1 MAVQRAFTAFLFLQV
16 VLTSGCAGLSKAV
29 HFVGD
34 IVDPKNIHTE
44 PACTACGSTPGAL
57 PVVNGTAIVAPAESP
72 VVQAQHLVASDTEL
86 LRNQMQEITTETN
99 ALKTQMN
106 TMSGEINKR
115 SEALIATRAEIS
127 RLKTELTAVRTQIS
141 QDSALWQRQ
150 LAELQAN
157 LESREQ
163 MRSQRLRELTQ
174 MVTDLV
180 RQNVDRAPQY
190 DLYDDSTRVQPN
202 TTYPSYQ
209 ALTPPA
215 NQATTGLRSPVRPA
229 SPRTR

>member
-1 MAVQRAFTAFLFLQV
+1 M
-16 VLTSGCAGLSKAV
+16 
-29 HFVGD
+29 
-34 IVDPKNIHTE
+34 
-44 PACTACGSTPGAL
+44 
-57 PVVNGTAIVAPAESP
+57 VNGTAIVAPAASP

-86 LRNQMQEITTETN
+86 LRNQIQEITTETN

-106 TMSGEINKR
+106 TMSSEINKR
-115 SEALIATRAEIS
+115 NEALIATRAEIS

-141 QDSALWQRQ
+141 QDSSLWQRQ

-190 DLYDDSTRVQPN
+190 DLYDDSTQLQPR
-202 TTYPSYQ
+202 TYQPHQ
-209 ALTPPA
+209 AAITPPA
-215 NQATTGLRSPVRPA
+215 NQATTELRSPVRPA
-229 SPRTR
+229 FRPTR